1 MSTVIGFL
9 PFAIAAWLFAI
20 GLYGI
25 VTSRNLVHL
34 IICVAVMQS
43 STYVLLLAIGYRVG
57 GGAPVFSDVP
67 VGTPAVDPVVQA
79 LMLTDIVVEATVMA
93 LLLALAV
100 QAHKRTGT
108 LDPDKLKEL
117 RGCWHPAFWCRC
129 R

>member
-1 MSTVIGFL
+1 MNAVVGIL
-9 PFAIAAWLFAI
+9 PYVVAAWLFSV

-34 IICVAVMQS
+34 IICIAVMQS
-43 STYVLLLAIGYRVG
+43 STYMLLLAVGYRWG
-57 GGAPVFSDVP
+57 AGAPVFSGVP

-117 RGCWHPAFWCRC
+117 RG
-129 R
+129 